1 MKDSFYNYHYQSR
14 FRPNEDIEL
23 DDGQY
28 YVKIG
33 EDVFLYLM
41 NTLVNLRSAKNEE
54 INSVN
59 EIELYLVKNQSV
71 KKICRKHYKQP
82 SPFDDKLLQLRQAA
96 KDSTKHVNLDQDLRE
111 VIDLFMAGQ
120 DIKL

>member
-1 MKDSFYNYHYQSR
+1 
-14 FRPNEDIEL
+14 
-23 DDGQY
+23 
-28 YVKIG
+28 
-33 EDVFLYLM
+33 M
-41 NTLVNLRSAKNEE
+41 NTLVNLRSVKNEE

-59 EIELYLVKNQSV
+59 EIELYLVKKQSV

-82 SPFDDKLLQLRQAA
+82 SPFDDKLLRLRQAA